1 MFMKGMW
8 QSISW
13 VWDMGNKDGQNLY
26 TVLKPVSAN
35 TFIVTGTRWKPVKL
49 LKKHLKV
56 SWNPWKHFS
65 LINFFT
71 SISAKVIISQIKR
84 FLIENIESL
93 AFCTKINP
101 MAGVNYIFCADKKQT
116 EDNDS
121 LPF

>member
-1 MFMKGMW
+1 
-8 QSISW
+8 
-13 VWDMGNKDGQNLY
+13 MGNKDGQNLY

-35 TFIVTGTRWKPVKL
+35 TFIVTSTRWKPVKL

-65 LINFFT
+65 LINFLT

-84 FLIENIESL
+84 S
-93 AFCTKINP
+93 KINP